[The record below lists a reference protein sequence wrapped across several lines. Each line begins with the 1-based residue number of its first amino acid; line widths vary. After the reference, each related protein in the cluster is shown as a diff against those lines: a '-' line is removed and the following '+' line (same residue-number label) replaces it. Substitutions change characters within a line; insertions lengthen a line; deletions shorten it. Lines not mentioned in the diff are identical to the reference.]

1 MSEDTENR
9 NTDMLV
15 DETYIQMKR
24 LAASYLQNEAHT
36 VCLSPTVLVHEAYVK
51 LSNQHTNQF
60 QNKSHFLAIAATIM
74 RRILVDHA
82 RTRHRLKRGG
92 DRTKMYLTEDVTISV
107 QKDTDILAVEELLKE
122 LYELDER
129 QARIVEMR
137 FFAGMTVP
145 EVAESL
151 GLSTRTVENEWKM
164 CRAWLRS
171 RLEDA
176 PTL

>member
-1 MSEDTENR
+1 MNEDKDNR
-9 NTDMLV
+9 QTDLLV
-15 DETYIQMKR
+15 DATYEQMKK
-24 LAASYLQNEAHT
+24 LAASYLQNEANT

-51 LSNQHTNQF
+51 LSKQYIEQYN
-60 QNKSHFLAIAATIM
+60 NKSHFLAIAATIM

-92 DRTKMYLTEDVTISV
+92 DRTKMYLSEDATISV
-107 QKDTDILAVEELLKE
+107 KRDADVLAVEELLKE
-122 LYELDER
+122 LQELDER

-137 FFAGMTVP
+137 FFGGMTVP

-151 GLSTRTVENEWKM
+151 GLSTRTIESEWKM

-171 RLEDA
+171 RLEDDA
-176 PTL
+176 AL